1 MIISL
6 ISLGNEV
13 ECYLFCPKRTEANF
27 APKIVPLVKNELK
40 KPKKKIEEAK
50 IVRSH
55 QKRFK
60 QPLSKTNMLYL
71 DGENH
76 SFTKPCVMT

>member
-1 MIISL
+1 M
-6 ISLGNEV
+6 
-13 ECYLFCPKRTEANF
+13 AF
-27 APKIVPLVKNELK
+27 ATKVLAKIVPSVKNELK
-40 KPKKKIEEAK
+40 TKKTKEKIEVAK
-50 IVRSH
+50 IVRSP

-76 SFTKPCVMT
+76 RVLRNHVL

>member
-1 MIISL
+1 MDISL

-13 ECYLFCPKRTEANF
+13 ECYLFCPKSTEANF
-27 APKIVPLVKNELK
+27 VPKIVPLVKNELK

-71 DGENH
+71 DEENYR
-76 SFTKPCVMT
+76 VLRNNVL

>member
-1 MIISL
+1 MLFILSKKDR
-6 ISLGNEV
+6 SQ
-13 ECYLFCPKRTEANF
+13 FCPQNCSVSE
-27 APKIVPLVKNELK
+27 NELK

-71 DGENH
+71 DEENH
-76 SFTKPCVMT
+76 RVLRNNVL

>member
-1 MIISL
+1 M
-6 ISLGNEV
+6 
-13 ECYLFCPKRTEANF
+13 AF
-27 APKIVPLVKNELK
+27 ATKVLAKIVPSVKNELK
-40 KPKKKIEEAK
+40 RPKKKFEEAK
-50 IVRSH
+50 IVRS
-55 QKRFK
+55 QQRRFK